1 VGVSCGGNFALESYH
16 LIATCIPELVSNSPH
31 DIDRTPWC
39 PCLDTRPSLSPCRK
53 CAKWTTITADKYIQ
67 LKYKDAY
74 HATTRLAAT
83 NSQILFLY
91 GTTSKEKE
99 SSSRPYITL
108 ALHSSGCLLNLQELQ
123 QELYSSVVF
132 PVFGRA
138 PCRERIVTASS
149 TISRSGIPI
158 LSSGGGECQ

>member
-1 VGVSCGGNFALESYH
+1 MDNNHSRQIHTTKIQGCLSCYH
-16 LIATCIPELVSNSPH
+16 KISSNEQP
-31 DIDRTPWC
+31 
-39 PCLDTRPSLSPCRK
+39 
-53 CAKWTTITADKYIQ
+53 
-67 LKYKDAY
+67 
-74 HATTRLAAT
+74 
-83 NSQILFLY
+83 NSFLY

-158 LSSGGGECQ
+158 LSSGGGECQWRWHSQTTWSSPLVKEPTSLDIRRSCASSNRYSRPRM